1 MFLDMSMGECV
12 PQYRELYSI
21 SDLHLGGSS
30 PKSQIFCQGKRLKA
44 FIGSLAEK
52 PGPLALVIAGDLFD
66 SLPYLTGTGGYI
78 AVDSAVDIIEQVMSN
93 ASFAPVF
100 DGLRDFIAGPGHE
113 LVILIGNHDLEIT
126 LPETQERLLA
136 EIAPNSAARGRVRFS
151 TTGGGFRCRVGS
163 STVYVT
169 HGNEADPWN
178 QVDHDALRRAAH
190 ARSLGQVFDA
200 RGWVPNAG
208 TKLVIDVMNK
218 IKETHPF
225 IDLLKPESKAAVR
238 TLSVLAPRNLWA
250 LFEALPAF
258 ADAAMAHAGPQV
270 VLGSGQQLVAAAP
283 PVVRLLGE
291 ASRSISQSATPRAG
305 ALHERVAQLQQSGK
319 RPEELVSDDGGTLGY
334 PKVWWD
340 WVTGRDQ
347 ADALRDALRDWVHG
361 DESFNLA
368 DSDSVCRG
376 ILSQVGSNVD
386 VVITGH
392 THLPR
397 WITAQDRNLVYLNAG
412 AWARVI
418 GLRTEFLETP
428 DAFRP
433 VHQAFKASD
442 LSVLDTT
449 QVTVNDVN
457 LPLVLD
463 ATAAAHVV
471 EENNGTRAELVRV
484 TYRESVVAEEL
495 VDRSQSVLEWR

>member
-1 MFLDMSMGECV
+1 MGECV

-30 PKSQIFCQGKRLKA
+30 PKNQIFCQGPRLKA
-44 FIGSLAEK
+44 FIERVAAK

-66 SLPYLTGTGGYI
+66 SLPYLTGSGAYI
-78 AVDSAVDIIEQVMSN
+78 AVDTAVELIERVMSDV
-93 ASFAPVF
+93 SFAPVF
-100 DGLRDFIAGPGHE
+100 EGLRGFIAEDGHE
-113 LVILIGNHDLEIT
+113 LVVLIGNHDLEIA

-136 EIAPNSAARGRVRFS
+136 EIAPNSATRGRVRFS
-151 TTGGGFRCRVGS
+151 TSGCGFRCRVGS
-163 STVYVT
+163 ATVYVT

-178 QVDHDALRRAAH
+178 HVDHDALRRAAH
-190 ARSLGQVFDA
+190 ARSLGQAFDA

-208 TKLVIDVMNK
+208 TKLVIDVMNR
-218 IKETHPF
+218 IKEAYPF
-225 IDLLKPESKAAVR
+225 IDLLKPETRAAVR

-258 ADAAMAHAGPQV
+258 ADAAVAHAGPHV
-270 VLGSGQQLVAAAP
+270 VLGPGQQVIAGPP

-291 ASRSISQSATPRAG
+291 ASRSMAQSAGPQAG
-305 ALHERVAQLQQSGK
+305 ALHERVTQLQQAGR
-319 RPEELVSDDGGTLGY
+319 RPEDLVSDDGGTLGY
-334 PKVWWD
+334 PRVWWD
-340 WVTGRDQ
+340 WLTGRDP

-361 DESFNLA
+361 DESFSLG

-376 ILSQVGSNVD
+376 ILSQVGSGVD

-412 AWARVI
+412 AWARLI
-418 GLRTEFLETP
+418 GLRTEFLDDPE
-428 DAFRP
+428 AFRP

-442 LSVLDTT
+442 LNALDTT
-449 QVTVNDVN
+449 SVTVNDLKV
-457 LPLVLD
+457 PLVLD

-471 EENNGTRAELVRV
+471 EEKNETRAELVRV
-484 TYRESVVAEEL
+484 TYRDSVIGEET
-495 VDRSQSVLEWR
+495 VDRSKSVLEWR